1 MRDDR
6 SHVTIAAVA
15 VTAGTDA
22 QAAVSCGLFT
32 SDGAAVHAKVV
43 RGRAGC
49 ATARRVLRTYLL
61 NAAAKVKRVH
71 WYMWDRPAIGNT
83 KMVTSNGSPSGSRPR
98 GSVAQTPH
106 IWPRQTGSKCVER
119 LSRSS

>member
-49 ATARRVLRTYLL
+49 ATARRVLRTYL
-61 NAAAKVKRVH
+61 
-71 WYMWDRPAIGNT
+71 
-83 KMVTSNGSPSGSRPR
+83 GSSAPCSGSACVRSHFGWLCATAAPSAFPR
-98 GSVAQTPH
+98 LTSCIRGRAVVAAYSTAD
-106 IWPRQTGSKCVER
+106 
-119 LSRSS
+119 